1 MDETLVQA
9 GWARSR
15 IWAAQETPT
24 LYGTSVPVPVLQ
36 YRYLYSST
44 GTYSTGTAVLV
55 LAAGAVG
62 CVSCFY
68 PTLVFIVYS
77 ILYYTNFAYYKLPVL
92 NLVP

>member
-1 MDETLVQA
+1 ME
-9 GWARSR
+9 SF
-15 IWAAQETPT
+15 P
-24 LYGTSVPVPVLQ
+24 
-36 YRYLYSST
+36 
-44 GTYSTGTAVLV
+44 YSTGTAVPVLQYWYLSTGTAVPV